1 MMCLLLLVNTMMF
14 SGGDSII
21 DLLVRFGINLAVVAF
36 VVLKV
41 YFPSTRH
48 KEYVF
53 TYFIISTAV
62 FMLSYLLVSLKIELG
77 VALGLFAI
85 FGIIRYRTSTV
96 PIREMTYLFFLIALS
111 VVNAVTSSDQR
122 FPQLVIANVVLALLV
137 FVMEK
142 VWMSGREHRKT
153 ILYEK
158 IDLIKPERRQDLIR
172 DLSERTGLAIHRV
185 EIGKIDFLKDVAN
198 VVVYFDKE
206 RSNSNLSDFEEG
218 EDHSTMD

>member
-1 MMCLLLLVNTMMF
+1 MFLQLLVDNTSLF
-14 SGGDSII
+14 SGSSII
-21 DLLVRFGINLAVVAF
+21 DLIIRFGVNLLVVAF

-62 FMLSYLLVSLKIELG
+62 FMLSFLLVSLKIELG

-111 VVNAVTSSDQR
+111 VANAVTTSVAML
-122 FPQLVIANVVLALLV
+122 PQLLVANVVLALMV
-137 FVMEK
+137 FIMEK
-142 VWMSGREHRKT
+142 VWMRGREHRKT

-158 IDLIKPERRQDLIR
+158 IELIRPERRQDLIR
-172 DLSERTGLAIHRV
+172 DLSERTGLSIHRV
-185 EIGKIDFLKDVAN
+185 EIGKIDFLKDVASII
-198 VVVYFDKE
+198 VYFDKE
-206 RSNSNLSDFEEG
+206 LSNANLSDFEVG
-218 EDHSTMD
+218 EDQSAMD